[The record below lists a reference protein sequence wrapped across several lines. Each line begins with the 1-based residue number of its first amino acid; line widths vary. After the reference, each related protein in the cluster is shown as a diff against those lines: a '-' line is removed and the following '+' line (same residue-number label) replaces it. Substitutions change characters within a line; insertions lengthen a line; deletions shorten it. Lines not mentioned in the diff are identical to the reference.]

1 MRYCSD
7 KYQCERKNPI
17 KHCICKKDYV
27 CEINEYLKNYV
38 YMKSHIDDSVFTCY
52 EVIDV
57 VVKRRKDMLETV
69 SINSHDKN
77 AIYKVDY
84 YICTLFY

>member
-1 MRYCSD
+1 MYFLFWR
-7 KYQCERKNPI
+7 
-17 KHCICKKDYV
+17 HCVCKKDYVRNPSICV
-27 CEINEYLKNYV
+27 CEINEYLKNYA

-52 EVIDV
+52 EVIDA
-57 VVKRRKDMLETV
+57 VVKRHKDILETV
-69 SINSHDKN
+69 SINPHNKN

>member
-1 MRYCSD
+1 
-7 KYQCERKNPI
+7 
-17 KHCICKKDYV
+17 
-27 CEINEYLKNYV
+27 
-38 YMKSHIDDSVFTCY
+38 MKSHIDDSVFTCY

>member
-1 MRYCSD
+1 
-7 KYQCERKNPI
+7 
-17 KHCICKKDYV
+17 
-27 CEINEYLKNYV
+27 
-38 YMKSHIDDSVFTCY
+38 MKSHIDDSVFTCY

-57 VVKRRKDMLETV
+57 VVKRHKDILETV

-77 AIYKVDY
+77 AIHKVY

>member
-1 MRYCSD
+1 MYFLFWR
-7 KYQCERKNPI
+7 
-17 KHCICKKDYV
+17 HCVCKKDYVRNPSICV
-27 CEINEYLKNYV
+27 CEINEYLKNYA

>member
-1 MRYCSD
+1 MYFLFWR
-7 KYQCERKNPI
+7 
-17 KHCICKKDYV
+17 HCVCKKDYVRNPSICV
-27 CEINEYLKNYV
+27 CEINEYLKNYA

-57 VVKRRKDMLETV
+57 VVKRHKDILETV

-77 AIYKVDY
+77 AIYKVY